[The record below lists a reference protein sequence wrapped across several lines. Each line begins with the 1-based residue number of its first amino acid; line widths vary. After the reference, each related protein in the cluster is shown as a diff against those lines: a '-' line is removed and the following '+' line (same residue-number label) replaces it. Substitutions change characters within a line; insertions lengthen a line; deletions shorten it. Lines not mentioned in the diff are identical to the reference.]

1 MTSWRSRA
9 PYIVLAVVLVALLFV
24 GPKDQGGLTR
34 AILPWSGGAGEG
46 EGQGETGGEDE
57 GEGGNVDETSEPV
70 VPERECLPR
79 VRMDTSRVGGSVPVA
94 PMLETLPTGEQYY
107 LLEGPD
113 ARVLSIAFTR
123 DVFADCAKHVVVVE
137 SSDLGVLA
145 IASRLAAFYGGPLL
159 VNAAG
164 EARLPSGAAS
174 AVGEA
179 AESDG
184 ASEAPPPP
192 QVHPDVAAEFRRLNP
207 DAVTVI
213 GSIDAANELLGFML
227 ASEESNSDVVLIPS
241 SGARSDVASVAAYA
255 ASLMMGEAGEGGTGG
270 GSDGVESDLADQP
283 PLFLPRRPGPA
294 TPVRVLEA
302 VSSRVA
308 LHPALSIT
316 ASTAGGS
323 TRIDSEIDPAAA
335 DPAKALAG
343 LAGRDGP
350 LWLLAQDQP
359 VIAVLA
365 IPAMTAAGGSL
376 LFVDP
381 DDLRATAIPT
391 IEVLTGPPHYGT
403 GPYDSAGE
411 ESGVSEDREASQPP
425 PRPWRLVG
433 PMPDDVDWQLAVL
446 SKGQQLPGGGYVLFP
461 SRRIVAMYGH
471 TNTSVLGVLGE
482 QGPAEGVERARRIA
496 EGYDADGIPVV
507 EAFEIIA
514 TLASSAPGSDSN
526 YSLRTPITDLRPWID
541 IAEHAGMY
549 VVLDLQPGR
558 GDFLTQAK
566 EYEELLLK
574 PHVGLALDPEWRL
587 KPNQFHLQQI
597 GSVDAAE
604 VNQVVDWLAQLVRSN
619 NLPQKLL
626 MVHQFS
632 HQMITNRSEIRTPSE
647 LAVMIHM
654 DGQGQSDLKFNTYNE
669 LTRGALDEGWWWGWK
684 NFYDEDFP
692 TLTAEQTL
700 TVRPVPYLV
709 SYQ

>member
-1 MTSWRSRA
+1 MDSQKSSGWPRA
-9 PYIVLAVVLVALLFV
+9 HHIALAVVLVALLFV
-24 GPKDQGGLTR
+24 GATDQGGLIR
-34 AILPWSGGAGEG
+34 GILPGSEGAGEG
-46 EGQGETGGEDE
+46 GQSEAERQDEKEEE
-57 GEGGNVDETSEPV
+57 GEGTVEPVEV
-70 VPERECLPR
+70 VPERQCLPR
-79 VRMDTSRVGGSVPVA
+79 VRMSTSRVEGSVPVA
-94 PMLETLPTGEQYY
+94 PVLETLSTGDRHY

-113 ARVLSIAFTR
+113 ARALSIAFTQ

-145 IASRLAAFYGGPLL
+145 IASRLAAFRGGPLL
-159 VNAAG
+159 VNEPG
-164 EARLPSGAAS
+164 EVELP
-174 AVGEA
+174 
-179 AESDG
+179 
-184 ASEAPPPP
+184 
-192 QVHPDVAAEFRRLNP
+192 VHPDVAAEFQRLAP

-213 GSIDAANELLGFML
+213 GSLEAANALLGFML
-227 ASEESNSDVVLIPS
+227 ASEESGRSSGSDVVLIPS
-241 SGARSDVASVAAYA
+241 SGARSDVANVAAYA
-255 ASLMMGEAGEGGTGG
+255 ASLMAGEAEESSGGGTEGG
-270 GSDGVESDLADQP
+270 SAENESGLADMP

-294 TPVRVLEA
+294 TPVRLLEA

-308 LHPALSIT
+308 LYPAPSLT
-316 ASTAGGS
+316 ASTSEGS
-323 TRIDSEIDPAAA
+323 TRIDSQIDPAVA
-335 DPAKALAG
+335 DPAKALAD
-343 LAGRDGP
+343 LAESDGP
-350 LWLLAQDQP
+350 RWLVAQDQP

-365 IPAMTAAGGSL
+365 IPAVTAAGGSL
-376 LFVDP
+376 LYADP
-381 DDLRATAIPT
+381 DDLRATPIST

-403 GPYDSAGE
+403 GPYDDTGGE
-411 ESGVSEDREASQPP
+411 STGGESTVEASPPP

-433 PMPDDVDWQLAVL
+433 PMPDDADWQLAVL
-446 SKGQQLPGGGYVLFP
+446 SNGQQLPGGGYVLFP

-471 TNTSVLGVLGE
+471 TNTSALGVLGE
-482 QGPAEGVERARRIA
+482 QGPAEGVERARSIA
-496 EGYDADGIPVV
+496 QGYDADGISVI
-507 EAFEIIA
+507 EAYEIIA
-514 TLASSAPGSDSN
+514 TLASSAPGSDGN
-526 YSLRTPITDLRPWID
+526 YSLRTSITDLRPWID
-541 IAEHAGMY
+541 IAEQAGMY
-549 VVLDLQPGR
+549 VILDLQPGR

-587 KPNQFHLQQI
+587 KPHQFHLQQI

-604 VNQVVDWLAQLVRSN
+604 VNQVVDWLVQMVRDN

-632 HQMITNRSEIRTPSE
+632 HQMIVNRSEIRTPPE

-654 DGQGQSDLKFNTYNE
+654 DGQGQSDLKFNTYDE